1 MKYLEVKT
9 INDTHLSVILHQDE
23 QLSDRSEVRIIAGSG
38 ENFPLEERKFES
50 NSFEKTLVANFTYK
64 IEAIFKN
71 ETEGNVIRVGLCE
84 LRLLVQHNERPYKGM
99 MIILPAAVNVSFPE
113 TQYYG
118 TGLYQG
124 QVNPIRP
131 KKGEGGSFCPTF
143 ERKSITN
150 CLWMGI

>member
-1 MKYLEVKT
+1 MNDSRHTPLSCLDIKYLEVKT

-64 IEAIFKN
+64 IDAIFKN

-84 LRLLVQHNERPYKGM
+84 LQLLVQHNERPYKGM
-99 MIILPAAVNVSFPE
+99 MIRLPEVTNVCFLG
-113 TQYYG
+113 TQNHG
-118 TGLYQG
+118 TGLYCG
-124 QVNPIRP
+124 QVQTVPYSSSANMVLPV
-131 KKGEGGSFCPTF
+131 
-143 ERKSITN
+143 
-150 CLWMGI
+150 L